1 MLKKKTVF
9 LHQYIYETF
18 GNFRSTVDID
28 IFEKYVT
35 VKDNQRIIC
44 TYEIQLDS
52 LITSL
57 YRDSMGFLL
66 LFDITNKS

>member
-1 MLKKKTVF
+1 ER
-9 LHQYIYETF
+9 Y
-18 GNFRSTVDID
+18 R
-28 IFEKYVT
+28 
-35 VKDNQRIIC
+35 
-44 TYEIQLDS
+44 S